1 MDFAPIWDQ
10 LAQSISAL
18 PQSGLLIAAVG
29 AMLLGVLGSMIFRSV
44 PALGRSSPASSPS
57 RVDLPE
63 PDGPVI
69 ATVSPW
75 STVND
80 TESRMVRALQLSRMD
95 PRFEFAVP
103 EIGLPEQVVEGGET
117 RVPLARDGH
126 FWLRAE
132 INGHPAR
139 FLVDTGATLTAV
151 SAETAIASGLEPRDA
166 GLPVRMQTANGT
178 VAAELTTI
186 DELRFGNVAARG
198 LDALIAPNLGPTN
211 VLGMN
216 FLSRLASWR
225 VEGNTMILVP
235 HHPQPPLESDY

>member
-44 PALGRSSPASSPS
+44 PAVGRLLRGASTLGLMA
-57 RVDLPE
+57 VLL
-63 PDGPVI
+63 
-69 ATVSPW
+69 
-75 STVND
+75 
-80 TESRMVRALQLSRMD
+80 MVVLQLSRMD

-151 SAETAIASGLEPRDA
+151 SAETAIASGLDPRDA
-166 GLPVRMQTANGT
+166 GLPVRRQTANGT

-198 LDALIAPNLGPTN
+198 LDAVIAPNLGPTN

-235 HHPQPPLESDY
+235 HHPQPLLESDY